1 MASKGERVL
10 NMGLRGMTLCTRF
23 LFIFFLA
30 RYVTPAS
37 VGYYGL
43 FTATVGYALYFVGLD
58 FYTYNTRE
66 LLRAPQE
73 QRGRLIRDQA
83 VLTVGLYALLL
94 PAAFVIPSVAGWPS
108 GLAWWF
114 LPILVLEH
122 VNQEVSR
129 ILVALSDQVGA
140 SVLLFIRQGSWALF
154 IVGVMAWDTSSRQLQ
169 AVMACWAGAGAV
181 AAALGLHKL
190 ARLGMGG
197 WRSAVDWDWIRR
209 GVKVSVAFLSA
220 TLALRALQIVD
231 RYWLKSLVDIDAVGA
246 YVLFTGIASTLMV
259 FLDAGVFTFSYPEL
273 IRLHQQGE
281 HAALRQRLRAM
292 LVHTLGLSA
301 AFAFVSWLILP
312 ELLGWIRNPVYVQY
326 LWLYPW
332 VLSAL
337 VINAI
342 GMVPH
347 YALYAY
353 GVDRPIIRSQFAAL
367 LVFPLAVWGLSR
379 FQPVLAVPLGLNV
392 AFATILVW
400 KATAC
405 FQVSRSRGAPATLP
419 QATKILKSTP

>member
-1 MASKGERVL
+1 MASKGQRLL
-10 NMGLRGMTLCTRF
+10 NLGLRGVTLCTRF

-30 RYVTPAS
+30 RYVAPAS

-43 FTATVGYALYFVGLD
+43 FAATVGYALYFVGLD

-66 LLRAPQE
+66 LLRAPHE
-73 QRGRLIRDQA
+73 QRGRLIRDQV
-83 VLTVGLYALLL
+83 VLTAGLYALLL
-94 PAAFVIPSVAGWPS
+94 PAAFFVPASAGWPS

-129 ILVALSDQVGA
+129 ILIALSDQIGA
-140 SVLLFIRQGSWALF
+140 SVLLFIRQGSWALL
-154 IVGVMAWDTSSRQLQ
+154 VVAVMAWDAETRHLQ
-169 AVMACWAGAGAV
+169 AVMASWAGAGVV
-181 AAALGLHKL
+181 AAILGACKI
-190 ARLGMGG
+190 ARLRLGG
-197 WRSAVDWDWIRR
+197 WRLPVDWGWLRQGI
-209 GVKVSVAFLSA
+209 KVSVAFLAA

-231 RYWLKSLVDIDAVGA
+231 RYWLKALVDIDAVGA

-273 IRLHQQGE
+273 IQLHQQGR
-281 HAALRQRLRAM
+281 HDALRQRLRAM
-292 LVHTLGLSA
+292 LGHTLLLSA
-301 AFAFVSWLILP
+301 AFAFVSWLVLP
-312 ELLGWIRNPVYVQY
+312 QLLTWIRNPVYAQY

-332 VLSAL
+332 VLLAVVVNAL
-337 VINAI
+337 
-342 GMVPH
+342 GLVPH

-353 GVDRPIIRSQFAAL
+353 GVDRPIIRSHVAAL
-367 LVFPLAVWGLSR
+367 VVFPLAVWGLSR

-405 FQVSRSRGAPATLP
+405 FQVSRSAGASATVP
-419 QATKILKSTP
+419 QATKIIESTP